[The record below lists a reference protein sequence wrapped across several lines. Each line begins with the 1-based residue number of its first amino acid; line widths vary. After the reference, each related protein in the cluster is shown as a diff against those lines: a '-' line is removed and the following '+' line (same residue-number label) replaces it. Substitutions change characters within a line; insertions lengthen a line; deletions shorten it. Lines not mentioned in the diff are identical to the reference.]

1 MSVFLMDISTLV
13 SGSRH
18 LLRCGTF
25 LQRQAVIGQFNR
37 IDSTEAAPEKIFLSS
52 LLYVERVD
60 GILHIDFIAA
70 EHLPVVLER
79 SLRFIG
85 SGTTDAAIPL
95 ASPNGHGIV
104 EYVFI
109 TYLVDVRCPQTA
121 VRLKI
126 RSGTVG
132 KGSTYICLLYTS
144 PSPRD

>member
-1 MSVFLMDISTLV
+1 M
-13 SGSRH
+13 
-18 LLRCGTF
+18 
-25 LQRQAVIGQFNR
+25 
-37 IDSTEAAPEKIFLSS
+37 
-52 LLYVERVD
+52 
-60 GILHIDFIAA
+60 

-132 KGSTYICLLYTS
+132 KGSTYIFPIHQIPGTVNRQITYVLGGIQIVVAVTALYHRRVGQTVVYH
-144 PSPRD
+144 RIAIDILRLFIRLFTRFVFLCGR